1 MNSESLADNEFLTE
15 SEPFVES
22 GVLTETESLTDLQL
36 LEEIQ
41 DQNTDLSA
49 PEVDAPVIDSLQT
62 PSGSGSVVVSQEYL
76 DAEEGVVE
84 TVEESASLIASIQE
98 PSAEEV
104 ARRAALEQTEFG
116 RILETSADLTGRITA
131 FRALTKLWDVELPDQ
146 LFLPMCEEAK
156 VKGLN
161 CVFVSDWDQLL
172 RFNRP
177 AVLVI
182 RHGNQLHRVVVEAV
196 NGDAVE
202 VGVGESIYRIPTQEL
217 QSRWQGNDGVLVWKP
232 SQAGSDFMQQ
242 GDRSPLLPIARDYMN
257 RALQLSELPL
267 LNSTLSEEFD
277 TDLTQKALTLQ
288 QAYGILS
295 DGKIGNETYLLLN
308 ELVQPDVVRVL
319 RRREL

>member
-1 MNSESLADNEFLTE
+1 MYKR
-15 SEPFVES
+15 
-22 GVLTETESLTDLQL
+22 Q
-36 LEEIQ
+36 
-41 DQNTDLSA
+41 
-49 PEVDAPVIDSLQT
+49 
-62 PSGSGSVVVSQEYL
+62 
-76 DAEEGVVE
+76 
-84 TVEESASLIASIQE
+84 
-98 PSAEEV
+98 
-104 ARRAALEQTEFG
+104 
-116 RILETSADLTGRITA
+116 DLTGRITA

-242 GDRSPLLPIARDYMN
+242 GDRSTLLPIARDYMN

-277 TDLTQKALTLQ
+277 NDLAQKALTLQ